1 MLKGFLSIFV
11 AGLALVLLLPFYGL
25 YGQKDDPEKAAPYY
39 PTPQVV
45 LERMLQMGGLKKG
58 ETMFDLGSGD
68 GRIVISAAQ
77 KFGAKAIGVELDKAL
92 AEQSS
97 ERIRKLGLESNARII
112 QGDLFKQDYSSA
124 DLITVYLLPVTNTRL
139 SPVLERMMKKGSR
152 LVCHDFEFME
162 WNPEKTETMED
173 QEGRSHTLFLYR
185 R

>member
-1 MLKGFLSIFV
+1 MMKPLFSSFV
-11 AGLALVLLLPFYGL
+11 AGLALVVLLPL

-68 GRIVISAAQ
+68 GRIVITAAQ

-92 AEQSS
+92 ADQSS
-97 ERIRKLGLESNARII
+97 ERIRKLGLASNARII

-139 SPVLERMMKKGSR
+139 APVLEGMMKKGSR